1 MKVAARN
8 SGSRILRKSQGAI
21 TIFDIIPLYAIILGI
36 CVGVKLGTVF
46 GHVGAVIGGMVGGI
60 LGWFGWRFL
69 LMGICKWLDRK
80 RNLSNKTVEELR
92 AMLRDPN
99 CPIPNVALLEL
110 GIRKQNMEQE
120 LPVVLDM
127 LISPMKQ
134 RRIRGW
140 RTLASVFPE
149 RAKLV
154 SDYRIDDSIE
164 KCREK
169 IQKLLPNPK

>member
-1 MKVAARN
+1 M
-8 SGSRILRKSQGAI
+8 
-21 TIFDIIPLYAIILGI
+21 TIFDVMPLAGIIFGILF
-36 CVGVKLGTVF
+36 GVKF
-46 GHVGAVIGGMVGGI
+46 GSQFGDVGAGVGAVIGGT
-60 LGWFGWRFL
+60 LGWLCWRLL
-69 LMGICKWLDRK
+69 LMWTCKWLDRK

-110 GIRKQNMEQE
+110 GIRNQNMEQE
-120 LPVVLDM
+120 LPAVLDM
-127 LISPMKQ
+127 LVSPLKQ

-154 SDYRIDDSIE
+154 ADCRIDDSID
-164 KCREK
+164 KCKEK
-169 IQKLLPNPK
+169 IQ